1 MHSIIQTELDLKSE
15 DTFLGSSLAV
25 QWLGLGAFT
34 AGVWVRSLA
43 RELRSHKPHS
53 VAKKKDTFLDLI
65 LLFASDLAL
74 KKSHKLPEAQAFF
87 HL

>member
-15 DTFLGSSLAV
+15 
-25 QWLGLGAFT
+25 
-34 AGVWVRSLA
+34 
-43 RELRSHKPHS
+43 
-53 VAKKKDTFLDLI
+53 DTFLDLI